1 MISSRTIKKI
11 TGKQWSDSS
20 KTLFALILNYGG
32 LALAKKGRETIG
44 GPAMTTIY
52 KSARLPYSIPQRL
65 EQSSFA
71 RAREFFLRLG
81 IRGPFTLAVDA
92 TPVVPSLKIRR
103 NKVYGITQED
113 DVFVWTAQD
122 IITIVEDESRS
133 KAKLVNAF
141 VLAPVYLSEPFYIL
155 ALSPVKNGENW
166 ERVSYWFNQAVQM
179 GLDND
184 ISIIGIAADGDSKFR
199 QFYLDKYAADSLL
212 ENGLTLN
219 YDGFDFAAETQR
231 IGLNVTL
238 TTVMQPD
245 WRHLIKKWRNQ
256 LLNTKNTILMKIR
269 KWPLPPLLRKMLFCE
284 TIQRPYQ
291 TCTAPSTTH
300 QIQPQKMILVVT
312 MKTI

>member
-1 MISSRTIKKI
+1 MLNSLPLSVISSRTIKKI

-20 KTLFALILNYGG
+20 KTLFALILNYRGP
-32 LALAKKGRETIG
+32 ALAKKVRETIG

-166 ERVSYWFNQAVQM
+166 ERVAYWFNQAVQM

-199 QFYLDKYAADSLL
+199 KFYLDKYAADSLL
-212 ENGLTLN
+212 ENGLTLD

-245 WRHLIKKWRNQ
+245 WRHLIKK
-256 LLNTKNTILMKIR
+256 
-269 KWPLPPLLRKMLFCE
+269 
-284 TIQRPYQ
+284 
-291 TCTAPSTTH
+291 
-300 QIQPQKMILVVT
+300 
-312 MKTI
+312 